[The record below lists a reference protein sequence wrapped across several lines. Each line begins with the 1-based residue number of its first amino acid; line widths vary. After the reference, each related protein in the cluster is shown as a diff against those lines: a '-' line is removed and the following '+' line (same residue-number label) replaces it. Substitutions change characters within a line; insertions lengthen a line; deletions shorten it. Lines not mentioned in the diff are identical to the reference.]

1 MARGKIAGVTLEL
14 NADTTKLQKA
24 LKDVN
29 KTSRDLKTELNYIN
43 KSLKFNPGNAD
54 LIAQKHR
61 VLGESIK
68 NTKAN
73 LDLLRQTQEKAQEAF
88 ARGDLKQDEYDQ
100 LTRRILT
107 AENQLKSFT
116 TELDQLNSKSYQVG
130 ESLKDIGGKFES
142 AGKKMKTVSLVAAAQ
157 GGAMVKMAADF
168 NDAIAKL
175 STIADAS
182 VPISELRKEII
193 ELSNDTGVASSEIAN
208 SVYDAISAGRDTA
221 DAVDFVRQSTMLA
234 QAGFSDTAAT
244 TDLLTTALNAYGL
257 EASKTT
263 ELSDMLI
270 QTQNRGKIK
279 VGELAGVMGKVIPVA
294 SAANVQMDEL
304 STAFVF
310 LTKNGIAAAESSTYL
325 RAMFSELTKTGSK
338 SDEMLKEISG
348 KSFPELKAEGK
359 TTAEILQMLSEGA
372 QQSGLNLKDMFGSTQ
387 AGTAALT
394 LLKDG
399 VSGYN
404 EELKMMNESTGVAEE
419 AFQKVKTPATEFKN
433 AINRLKNAMIEIGTQ
448 ALPFIEKLANG
459 ISSLAKFFSNLSPG
473 MQKFIMLMTAVLAV
487 SAPLL
492 IFIGKMATGIGALIT
507 MFSAGGAAAG
517 VFSAAMGALSF
528 VFSPL
533 GLAIMAVI
541 GIGVALYKNWDKI
554 KEKAGQLADWIGEKW
569 ENIKNWTSEKWNNIK
584 ESISGAWENVKT
596 SVSDGVKNVG
606 EKISSKWE
614 DLKRKTSETWSNIK
628 ESIGNAWSNA
638 KENTKNALVTLG
650 EGVLTKWGELSA
662 STAEKWEAI
671 KNAIM
676 TPINAAVD
684 FVKNAIEKIKGFF
697 KFEWSLP
704 KIKLPHFKKV
714 GTGFLGLP
722 KIGIEWYDKGG
733 IFNSPSI
740 IGVGEKRPEFVGALD
755 DLKDIVSDVIRKE
768 GSPQGAGVLITGNT
782 FVVRTDDDIRRI
794 AEELN
799 NLQMRQA
806 RGGLSL

>member
-29 KTSRDLKTELNYIN
+29 KTSKDLKTELNYIN

-54 LIAQKHR
+54 LIAQKQR

-116 TELDQLNSKSYQVG
+116 KELDQLNSKSYQVG

-325 RAMFSELTKTGSK
+325 RAMFAELTKTGSK

-404 EELKMMNESTGVAEE
+404 EELKLMNESTGATEE

-459 ISSLAKFFSNLSPG
+459 ISSLAKYFANLSPG
-473 MQKFIMLMTAVLAV
+473 MQKFIMLMTGILAV

-492 IFIGKMATGIGALIT
+492 IFIGKLTTGLGSIIEF
-507 MFSAGGAAAG
+507 FSAGGA
-517 VFSAAMGALSF
+517 GATAFGAIMSKLPMLLS
-528 VFSPL
+528 PTN
-533 GLAIMAVI
+533 LAIIAIVGAGIYLIKHWDDVKAMA
-541 GIGVALYKNWDKI
+541 A
-554 KEKAGQLADWIGEKW
+554 ALADWISEKW

-596 SVSDGVKNVG
+596 SVSNGVKSVG
-606 EKISSKWE
+606 EKMSTKWGE
-614 DLKRKTSETWSNIK
+614 LKEKTSATWGNIK
-628 ESIGNAWSNA
+628 ESVGNAWSNA

-650 EGVLTKWGELSA
+650 ESILSKWTELDG
-662 STAEKWEAI
+662 TTQEKWEAI
-671 KNAIM
+671 KQGILA
-676 TPINAAVD
+676 PIEKAKEG
-684 FVKNAIEKIKGFF
+684 VKNKLEKMKSFF
-697 KFEWSLP
+697 KFEWKLP

-722 KIGIEWYDKGG
+722 KIGVEWYDKGG

-755 DLKDIVSDVIRKE
+755 DLKEIVGEVVRKE
-768 GSPQGAGVLITGNT
+768 GSTQGAGVLITGNT

-806 RGGLSL
+806 RGGLTL

>member
-54 LIAQKHR
+54 LIAQKQR

-130 ESLKDIGGKFES
+130 ESLKDIGGKFEN

-157 GGAMVKMAADF
+157 GGAMVKMALDF

-234 QAGFSDTAAT
+234 KAGFSDTAAT

-310 LTKNGIAAAESSTYL
+310 LTKNGIAVAESSTYL
-325 RAMFSELTKTGSK
+325 RAMFAELTKTGSK

-359 TTAEILQMLSEGA
+359 TTAEILQMLSDGA
-372 QQSGLNLKDMFGSTQ
+372 QESGLNLKDMFGSTQ

-404 EELKMMNESTGVAEE
+404 EELKMMNESTGATEE

-459 ISSLAKFFSNLSPG
+459 ISSLAKFFANLSPG
-473 MQKFIMLMTAVLAV
+473 MQKFIMLMTGILAV

-492 IFIGKMATGIGALIT
+492 IFIGKLTTGLGSIIEF
-507 MFSAGGAAAG
+507 FSAGGA
-517 VFSAAMGALSF
+517 GATAFGAIMSKLPMLLS
-528 VFSPL
+528 PTN
-533 GLAIMAVI
+533 LAIIAIVGAGIYLIKHWDDVKAMA
-541 GIGVALYKNWDKI
+541 A
-554 KEKAGQLADWIGEKW
+554 ALADWIGEKW

-584 ESISGAWENVKT
+584 ESISGAWEKVKT
-596 SVSDGVKNVG
+596 SVSNGVKSVG
-606 EKISSKWE
+606 EKMSTKWDE
-614 DLKRKTSETWSNIK
+614 LKEKTSTTWGNIK

-650 EGVLTKWGELSA
+650 ESILSKWTELDG
-662 STAEKWEAI
+662 TTQEKWEAI
-671 KNAIM
+671 KQGILA
-676 TPINAAVD
+676 PIEKAKEG
-684 FVKNAIEKIKGFF
+684 VKNALEKMKSFF
-697 KFEWSLP
+697 KFEWQLP

-722 KIGIEWYDKGG
+722 KIGVEWYDKGG

-755 DLKDIVSDVIRKE
+755 DLKEIVGEVVRKE

>member
-1 MARGKIAGVTLEL
+1 MARGKIAGVTLEI
-14 NADTTKLQKA
+14 NGDTTKLQKA

-29 KTSRDLKTELNYIN
+29 KTSRDLKTELSYIN

-54 LIAQKHR
+54 LIAQKQR

-68 NTKAN
+68 STKDK

-88 ARGDLKQDEYDQ
+88 ARGDLNQSEYDQ
-100 LTRRILT
+100 LTRQILT

-116 TELDQLNSKSYQVG
+116 KELDQLNSKSYQVG

-157 GGAMVKMAADF
+157 GGAMVKLAVDF

-221 DAVDFVRQSTMLA
+221 DAVNFVRQSTMLA
-234 QAGFSDTAAT
+234 KAGFSDTAAT

-263 ELSDMLI
+263 KLSDMLI

-279 VGELAGVMGKVIPVA
+279 VVELAAVMGKVIPVA

-359 TTAEILQMLSEGA
+359 TTAEILQMLSDGA

-404 EELKMMNESTGVAEE
+404 EELKLMNESTGATEE
-419 AFQKVKTPATEFKN
+419 AFQKVQTPATEFKN
-433 AINRLKNAMIEIGTQ
+433 AINRLKNAMMEIGTQ
-448 ALPFIEKLANG
+448 ALPFIEKLAHG
-459 ISSLAKFFSNLSPG
+459 ISSLAEWFANLSPG
-473 MQKFIMLMTAVLAV
+473 MQKFIMIMTGILAI

-492 IFIGKMATGIGALIT
+492 IFIGKLATGIGSLIT
-507 MFSAGGAAAG
+507 LFSAGGAAAG
-517 VFSAAMGALSF
+517 VFSAAMGVLSF
-528 VFSPL
+528 VFSPI
-533 GLAIMAVI
+533 GLAIGAVI
-541 GIGVALYKNWDKI
+541 GIGVLLYKNWDKI
-554 KEKAGQLADWIGEKW
+554 KEKAAQLANWLSEKW

-584 ESISGAWENVKT
+584 ESISSAWQNTKT
-596 SVSDGVKNVG
+596 AVSDGVKSIG
-606 EKISSKWE
+606 EKISTKWDE
-614 DLKRKTSETWSNIK
+614 LKEKTSTTWGNIK
-628 ESIGNAWSNA
+628 ESIGSAWENT
-638 KENTKNALVTLG
+638 KEKTKNALVALG
-650 EGVLTKWGELSA
+650 ESIFSKWGELDG
-662 STAEKWEAI
+662 TTQEKWEAI
-671 KNAIM
+671 KKAILG
-676 TPINAAVD
+676 P
-684 FVKNAIEKIKGFF
+684 IEKAKEGVRNALEKMKSFF
-697 KFEWSLP
+697 KFDWVLP

-768 GSPQGAGVLITGNT
+768 GSPQGSGILITGNT